1 MANPT
6 RSPKSISDW
15 NLRNIWAYN
24 IKIVSQN
31 TLEFFGVSDSELP
44 PPRVHDEVLTVKYSE
59 AAQHDDAYLLLST
72 KALGYRGDSP
82 VVDFTAELFRV
93 LGYVG
98 RAEGRFTRTRIDL
111 PLRVREHEMV
121 VNVDVCIVDDNN
133 QIVLLAQDYKTDDEE
148 EIGDVPEVRLIAGA
162 IAAFGINNNLSIR
175 TLSSRQDAPVEK
187 VIAGIT
193 MRYEMPVF
201 YKIPVTAGLV
211 EAVSLGTFP
220 QQETIVHT
228 YTPRF
233 GYERDFC
240 DLNCRRV
247 VLSCCE
253 AFKKFL

>member
-1 MANPT
+1 M
-6 RSPKSISDW
+6 
-15 NLRNIWAYN
+15 
-24 IKIVSQN
+24 
-31 TLEFFGVSDSELP
+31 
-44 PPRVHDEVLTVKYSE
+44 KYQG

-72 KALGYRGDSP
+72 RTNLHHCGSSRT
-82 VVDFTAELFRV
+82 VEFTTELFRV

-133 QIVLLAQDYKTDDEE
+133 QVVLLAQEDKTDDEE
-148 EIGDVPEVRLIAGA
+148 DLGDIPEVRLIAGA
-162 IAAFGINNNLSIR
+162 IAAFGMNNNLSVR
-175 TLSSRQDAPVEK
+175 TLGSRQDDAPVEK

-193 MRYEMPVF
+193 MEDEIPSF

-228 YTPRF
+228 YTPRCQKDF
-233 GYERDFC
+233 G
-240 DLNCRRV
+240 DLECRRV

>member
-24 IKIVSQN
+24 IKIVNQN

-72 KALGYRGDSP
+72 KALGYCGDSP

-98 RAEGRFTRTRIDL
+98 RAEGRFTRTRVDL

-133 QIVLLAQDYKTDDEE
+133 QVVLLAQEDKTDDEE
-148 EIGDVPEVRLIAGA
+148 DLGDIPEVRLIAGA
-162 IAAFGINNNLSIR
+162 IAAFGINNNLGIR
-175 TLSSRQDAPVEK
+175 TLGSSQDDAPVEK

-193 MRYEMPVF
+193 MEDEIPSF

-228 YTPRF
+228 YTPRCQKDF
-233 GYERDFC
+233 G
-240 DLNCRRV
+240 DLECRRV